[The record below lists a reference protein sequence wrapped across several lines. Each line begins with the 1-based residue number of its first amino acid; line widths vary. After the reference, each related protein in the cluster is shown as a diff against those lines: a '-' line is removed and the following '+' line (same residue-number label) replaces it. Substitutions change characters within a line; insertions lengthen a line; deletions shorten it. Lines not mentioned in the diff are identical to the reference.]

1 MWVARNPDG
10 IYHLFEVK
18 PEYDEWYRAWGEPG
32 YRKANDELTVQ
43 YLKTAY
49 KKVTAQQLGFEMDWK
64 DEPIEVETL
73 IKLKHPNKERKERTA
88 IDRPLNKYIEKHK
101 YTDKWTGQHC
111 DYFDDLHTSETGKI
125 FAVTE
130 CNAPWSFMCRGNK
143 FDCGKIKYKWLSSLS
158 DEKRNKWLE
167 EHEGLVK

>member
-1 MWVARNPDG
+1 MWVARNRDG
-10 IYHLFEVK
+10 TYHLFEVK

-32 YRKANDELTVQ
+32 YRKANDELTIQ

-49 KKVTAQQLGFEMDWK
+49 KKVTPQQLGFEMDWR
-64 DEPIEVETL
+64 DNPIEVETL

-88 IDRPLNKYIEKHK
+88 TDRPLNKYLEKH
-101 YTDKWTGQHC
+101 GSHC
-111 DYFDDLHTSETGKI
+111 LYFDGFYNNHS
-125 FAVTE
+125 VTE
-130 CNAPWSFMCRGNK
+130 CMAPWSFMCKGNK

-158 DEKRNKWLE
+158 DEKRNTWLE